1 MTLVVAGPAGPGQDV
16 EKVVQSW
23 VEAGL
28 LQSTIWL
35 KRSAAT
41 AEPSHTLTGL
51 RLQAGGSGE
60 VSMLEELARRDV
72 LTVRLLSVHLAVDAA
87 SDPTLAQESE
97 RIAAILQ
104 EFLADSQQL
113 ERLNLVIPATGVV
126 GLDPDIVK
134 DPGIKNILVSPEDR
148 VTDRH
153 ASRQLVWPDG
163 GYAGHAALAIATI
176 AGLWWATGDAAPFD
190 NQQFT
195 GSAQQSQTVVA
206 RTFARVLRA
215 DELGDR
221 VTAEVFER
229 RRTEAWT
236 AAAVDAVDT
245 PNPVQLMEDL
255 AEQLAKVEGAAI
267 TYRPPQ
273 PLPEP
278 RKQHIGSLQAFT
290 MLLRFIVGK
299 LRAAPSQIVGRVTE
313 GVRTAIEGFAQ
324 RVAFGQ
330 DSLVRVGARHRG
342 TGASEPPGLQI
353 AGQADQLL
361 RDLGRSA
368 SPPATA
374 GLWQALRRVAF
385 GLVDAGPFPEDV
397 AAPTDGARRLVV
409 NDTSFVVSDPEDPF
423 EINRATL
430 GTMHPLPLWAL
441 DPIMGWDVAR
451 LRDLRDLLIAEQG
464 SAEKGQEAQ
473 DGDDG
478 ESEGRDPDP
487 ELAQRLVAV
496 IEDLDR
502 YRQRHESSLLWRVSE
517 TLGDSLRAASNSFR
531 AALKVVSGGRPS
543 EDDNKMAIAARWLR
557 RRWIGIFLLALIIPA
572 VAWYGDDQD
581 WWTPIWGVVAGVA
594 VAVWLVGWFISF
606 VRYQRR
612 IFQIQYEID
621 RRHRDYLNAVARV
634 EHDAVET
641 VRLASLYRQFLDW
654 AAIIAWM
661 IHHPEGKLERRQGTE
676 MPNPV
681 QAPFA
686 LRIAEG
692 VPSEETLQ
700 RTSAI
705 VGRGIFSR
713 GWLGGL
719 YGSYAK
725 ESIRVLKH
733 QLGLSD
739 DAPDPDADRDLSSP
753 SPRAFI
759 RAQVQSG
766 IHAPEWHARVRGH
779 VDDALAG
786 LAPGELFERVRG
798 LTEEDLIS
806 EGQAS
811 TFLADAAPASGVH
824 DHHLLPH
831 LWRNEAQYAKPFEVA
846 RSVVWAPP
854 HVAEAVGEKIELRS
868 SALAD
873 EELAGA
879 FVLAVVRCDVTGG
892 SPVNEFTVFRQVAEV
907 VTNLPPVFNGP
918 G

>member
-1 MTLVVAGPAGPGQDV
+1 MTLVVAGPDGPARHV
-16 EKVVQSW
+16 EEVVQSW

-28 LQSTIWL
+28 LQPTLWL
-35 KRSAAT
+35 KRSVAA
-41 AEPSHTLTGL
+41 AEPSHALTGL
-51 RLQAGGSGE
+51 RLQAGGSAE

-72 LTVRLLSVHLAVDAA
+72 LTVRLLSVHLAVDADA
-87 SDPTLAQESE
+87 DPTLGQESE
-97 RIAAILQ
+97 GIAALLQ
-104 EFLADSQQL
+104 EFLAESQQL

-126 GLDPDIVK
+126 GLDPGLVK
-134 DPGIKNILVSPEDR
+134 DPGIKHILVSPEDR

-153 ASRQLVWPDG
+153 ASRQLVWPEG
-163 GYAGHAALAIATI
+163 GYTGHAALAIATI

-206 RTFARVLRA
+206 RAFARVLRA

-245 PNPVQLMEDL
+245 PNPAQLMEDI
-255 AEQLAKVEGAAI
+255 AEQLAKLEGGAI

-278 RKQHIGSLQAFT
+278 RKQHVGSLQALT

-299 LRAAPSQIVGRVTE
+299 LRAVPSQIVDRVTE

-324 RVAFGQ
+324 RVTFGE
-330 DSLVRVGARHRG
+330 DSLVRVGARGGG
-342 TGASEPPGLQI
+342 TVASEPPALHI

-374 GLWQALRRVAF
+374 KLWQALRRVAF

-397 AAPTDGARRLVV
+397 EAPTDGARRLVV
-409 NDTSFVVSDPEDPF
+409 NDTSFVVSDPDEPF

-451 LRDLRDLLIAEQG
+451 LRDLRDLLVTEQAL
-464 SAEKGQEAQ
+464 AEKGQDVEDA
-473 DGDDG
+473 DEG
-478 ESEGRDPDP
+478 ESGSREPDP
-487 ELAQRLVAV
+487 ELAARLVAV
-496 IEDLDR
+496 VEELDR
-502 YRQRHESSLLWRVSE
+502 YRQRHESSLLWRLSE

-531 AALKVVSGGRPS
+531 AALKIVRGGQPS
-543 EDDNKMAIAARWLR
+543 EDDNKMVIAARWLR
-557 RRWIGIFLLALIIPA
+557 RRWVAIFLLALLIPA
-572 VAWYGDDQD
+572 AAWYGDDRD
-581 WWTPIWGVVAGVA
+581 WWTPMWGAVAGVA
-594 VAVWLVGWFISF
+594 VTVWLVGWFISF

-676 MPNPV
+676 LPNPA

-686 LRIAEG
+686 LRVAEG
-692 VPSEETLQ
+692 VPSEDTLQ

-733 QLGLSD
+733 QLGLPD
-739 DAPDPDADRDLSSP
+739 EAPDPDADRDLSSP

-759 RAQVQSG
+759 RSQVQSG
-766 IHAPEWHARVRGH
+766 IHAPGWHARVRGH

-798 LTEEDLIS
+798 LTEEDLIP

-811 TFLADAAPASGVH
+811 TFLADAAPTSGVH
-824 DHHLLPH
+824 EHHLLPH
-831 LWRNEAQYAKPFEVA
+831 LWRNEAQYAKPFEVT
-846 RSVVWAPP
+846 RSVLWAPP
-854 HVAEAVGEKIELRS
+854 QVAETVGEKTELRP

-873 EELAGA
+873 EALAGA
-879 FVLAVVRCDVTGG
+879 FVLAVVRCDVTDG
-892 SPVNEFTVFRQVAEV
+892 SPVDHFAVFRQAAEA
-907 VTNLPPVFNGP
+907 VTTLPPVGDTP